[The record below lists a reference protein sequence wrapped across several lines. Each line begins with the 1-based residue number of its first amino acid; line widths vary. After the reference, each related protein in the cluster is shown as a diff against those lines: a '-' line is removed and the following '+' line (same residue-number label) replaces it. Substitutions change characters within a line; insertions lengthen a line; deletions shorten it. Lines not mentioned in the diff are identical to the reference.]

1 MTQPRPGVTIVPIHG
16 HTPQI
21 HESAFIAPGCTIVG
35 NVTIGALS
43 SVWYNC
49 VLRADVSRIV
59 IGERSNIQDGSV
71 LHCDPERPGDPPD
84 EHGGSPL
91 IIGDDVLVG
100 HMVMLHGCVIHDR
113 GFVGLGAIAM
123 NKAVIGSDAMLAAG
137 AMLTEGKVIEPREL
151 WGGRPARK
159 MRDLDDMAVAGMRM
173 GVAHYVEN
181 AKAHALAIAGAL
193 GPHPEEGRTQ
203 G

>member
-1 MTQPRPGVTIVPIHG
+1 MTIERPGVRIIPIHG
-16 HTPQI
+16 KAPQI
-21 HESAFIAPGCTIVG
+21 HDSAFVAPGCVIVG
-35 NVTIGALS
+35 DVTIGAGS

-71 LHCDPERPGDPPD
+71 VHCDPERPGDP
-84 EHGGSPL
+84 EGSPCL
-91 IIGDDVLVG
+91 IGDDVLVG
-100 HMVMLHGCVIHDR
+100 HMAMIHGCTIEDR

-137 AMLTEGKVIEPREL
+137 AMLTEGKIMEPRSL
-151 WGGRPARK
+151 WGGRPARL
-159 MRDLDDMAVAGMRM
+159 MRELDDMAIAGMRM
-173 GVAHYVEN
+173 GVAHYAEN
-181 AKAHALAIAGAL
+181 AKQHASAVGAVLATADSDGA
-193 GPHPEEGRTQ
+193 PQ

>member
-1 MTQPRPGVTIVPIHG
+1 MSPKSIGARPGVTFIPIHG
-16 HTPQI
+16 KTPQI
-21 HESAFIAPGCTIVG
+21 ADSAFIAPGCTVIG
-35 NVTIGALS
+35 DVTIGPDS

-59 IGERSNIQDGSV
+59 IGARTNIQDGSV
-71 LHCDPERPGDPPD
+71 LHCDPARPGDP
-84 EHGGSPL
+84 EGSPL

-100 HMVMLHGCVIHDR
+100 HMCMLHGCVIADR

-137 AMLTEGKVIEPREL
+137 AMLTEGKVMAPREL

-181 AKAHALAIAGAL
+181 ARAHAAALAAN
-193 GPHPEEGRTQ
+193 PT
-203 G
+203 